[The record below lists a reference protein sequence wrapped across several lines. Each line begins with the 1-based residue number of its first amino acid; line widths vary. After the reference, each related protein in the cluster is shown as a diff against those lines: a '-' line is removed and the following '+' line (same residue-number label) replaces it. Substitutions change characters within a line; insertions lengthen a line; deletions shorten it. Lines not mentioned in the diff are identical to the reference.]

1 MINRSQLG
9 RTTMATGTKTKT
21 KTKKKQRVGF
31 SNPINAMVKDKKQ
44 SRIRV
49 KKGPKKGS
57 ETIYFTSSERGGP
70 KGFSKKGTAKTR
82 TTVTGKKVTDIKGKA
97 FKKKLDKQTDVSRPR
112 IFTKATTA
120 EKIAGLKQTHR
131 FKRRKKQS

>member
-97 FKKKLDKQTDVSRPR
+97 FKKKLDKEEKN
-112 IFTKATTA
+112 KA
-120 EKIAGLKQTHR
+120 
-131 FKRRKKQS
+131 RKNNHGK